1 MFMSVVVV
9 INFMPVFLYSQIAA
23 ASSRRAATM
32 FSLVP
37 GVSAAMIIFPEV
49 FISFMGLDKVGA
61 VDDFV
66 YKFYRGV
73 GWLFL
78 GGMFLLMWVL

>member
-1 MFMSVVVV
+1 MLRHG
-9 INFMPVFLYSQIAA
+9 LYTVPSYKCLPIGNDGPGGGVERLLC
-23 ASSRRAATM
+23 SH
-32 FSLVP
+32 FVP

-49 FISFMGLDKVGA
+49 FISLMGLDKVGA
-61 VDDFV
+61 VEDFV

-78 GGMFLLMWVL
+78 GGMFLLM